1 MKMNLPAVKRQIK
14 AQRYKEVPVT
24 ISLLLIPIVI
34 SLFYCETIKVAA
46 ITLGLFMGLYIIAA
60 FAVKKRR
67 PLLFRPLLIAAGV
80 LLIIVL
86 EKLL

>member
-1 MKMNLPAVKRQIK
+1 MKIKLLSVKRQIK

-24 ISLLLIPIVI
+24 ISLLLIPIVL
-34 SLFYCETIKVAA
+34 SLFYCETIKMAA
-46 ITLGLFMGLYIIAA
+46 ILLSLFMSVYIMAA

-67 PLLFRPLLIAAGV
+67 PLLFRPLLIAGGV